1 MIEPES
7 IEQLS
12 TEIAACVQRD
22 ARILDELR
30 ESVRRLK
37 KNTRRIH
44 PRVATAISLVG
55 TDGGSNRIHFD
66 PFMIQL
72 VRVVDSAQNE
82 RCMEVIT
89 PSIDFD
95 HLNARHFNSDGS
107 GKTPLGK
114 MMVCLKIERL
124 ELLSPVFK
132 ADPAQRALSWVQ
144 VYREMTEWAV
154 LLSLVREESF
164 ASDTILLR
172 DGFLRSKMFMNK
184 FQDYRRALEEAI
196 ESQFRRSKRRVFVVG
211 IAKTSKVIQTYRL
224 AMALEGVMRTA
235 YPCYTKVD
243 ADIEKSVYKWDEYST
258 GGGEG
263 EGFVAGQM
271 FLAKFGSSPHDP
283 IWAVDLLLSQVDEA
297 QTIFGHVL
305 SDAEEGFPVVH
316 YPLCLQRAHES
327 AQLVDFDMDI
337 LQDQMSHALRAHL
350 GEKKW
355 VVDALALQVSDPSDV
370 RYA

>member
-7 IEQLS
+7 IKQLS
-12 TEIAACVQRD
+12 SEIAACVQRD
-22 ARILDELR
+22 AHILDELR
-30 ESVRRLK
+30 KKVRKLK

-44 PRVATAISLVG
+44 SRVATAISLVG

-89 PSIDFD
+89 PEIDFD
-95 HLNARHFNSDGS
+95 HLNARHLNSDGS
-107 GKTPLGK
+107 GKTPLGR
-114 MMVCLKIERL
+114 MMECLGVDAL
-124 ELLSPVFK
+124 ESLSPVFK
-132 ADPAQRALSWVQ
+132 ADPAKRALSWVQ

-154 LLSLVREESF
+154 LLALVREETF
-164 ASDTILLR
+164 ANDTILLR
-172 DGFLRSKMFMNK
+172 DGFLRSKMFASL
-184 FQDYRRALEEAI
+184 FQSYRKALEEAI
-196 ESQFRRSKRRVFVVG
+196 ELQYRKSKRRVFVVG

-224 AMALEGVMRTA
+224 AMALEGVMRTT
-235 YPCYTKVD
+235 YPCYAKVD
-243 ADIEKSVYKWDEYST
+243 ADVEKSVYKWDEYST

-283 IWAVDLLLSQVDEA
+283 VWAVDLLLSQVDEA
-297 QTIFGHVL
+297 QTVFGHVL
-305 SDAEEGFPVVH
+305 ADAEEGFPIVH

-327 AQLVDFDMDI
+327 AQLVDFDVDI
-337 LQDQMSHALRAHL
+337 LQDQMSHALRHQL

-355 VVDALALQVSDPSDV
+355 VVDALALQVSDPGDV